1 MQSKTDEISR
11 AFSVDLV
18 KAANEQLVFLR
29 AAHHAGVSVTLS
41 RESWRRYEEC
51 WLPMLETLEQGV
63 ATEAAQHPFSALVNA
78 CVSLMESAT
87 YDGHTVQACARTY

>member
-1 MQSKTDEISR
+1 MECKTDEIARS
-11 AFSVDLV
+11 FSVDLV

-29 AAHHAGVSVTLS
+29 AAHHAGVSLGVTPS

-63 ATEAAQHPFSALVNA
+63 ATKAAQHPFSA
-78 CVSLMESAT
+78 
-87 YDGHTVQACARTY
+87 RTLPVTFTC